1 MISVIGNVPV
11 DLLAH
16 VSDDFLAEHGL
27 TKGVNTTI
35 SHDQQ
40 NRLLKATQYSVIPG
54 GCGANVAACM
64 GLLKLPV
71 QMIGSFGDDE
81 YGAFALQALK
91 DSGVHCYETPQKA
104 STQIVF
110 IFLTPDG
117 DRSFAAFYDDETDV
131 PVSELEAF
139 LTTRPDGPVL
149 LDGYKLLYPRYCDSI
164 VNYVTGSLHDTV
176 PFVMCP
182 NDVGVIKAVPE
193 AVKALYKR
201 STHVVMNQM
210 ESDQLFSD
218 HNLVNPLK
226 NIQNNGKSGAITNGS
241 RGAELFTP
249 DRVIQVPSAL
259 DAALFIDSN
268 GAGDAFTA
276 GYMYGVVHGLD
287 LEEQGKIASLCAA
300 EVLAVD
306 GARPGVE
313 LYPRVF
319 KEPL

>member
-16 VSDDFLAEHGL
+16 VTDEFLAEHGL

-35 SHDQQ
+35 DEAQQ
-40 NRLLKATQYSVIPG
+40 ARLLAATQYTVIPG

-64 GLLKLPV
+64 GLLGLQV
-71 QMIGSFGDDE
+71 QMIGPFGDDE
-81 YGAFALQALK
+81 YGRFALQSLK
-91 DSGVHCYETPQKA
+91 ECGVQCYETPQPT

-117 DRSFAAFYDDETDV
+117 DRSFAAFYDDRTDV
-131 PVSELEAF
+131 PVSTLEAF
-139 LTTRPDGPVL
+139 LTTRPAGPVL

-164 VNYVTGSLHDTV
+164 VEYVTGSLHDTV

-182 NDVGVIKAVPE
+182 NDAGVIKAVPE

-201 STHVVMNQM
+201 STHVVMNQL
-210 ESDQLFSD
+210 ESDHLFLD

-226 NIQNNGKSGAITNGS
+226 NIQNDGKFGAITNGS

-249 DRVIQVPSAL
+249 DRVINMPSAL
-259 DAALFIDSN
+259 DPVRFVDSN

-276 GYMYGVVHGLD
+276 GYMYGVVHGFG
-287 LEEQGKIASLCAA
+287 LEEQGRIASLCAA
-300 EVLAVD
+300 EVLSVD
-306 GARPGVE
+306 GARPGPG
-313 LYPRVF
+313 LYQRVF
-319 KEPL
+319 KESL